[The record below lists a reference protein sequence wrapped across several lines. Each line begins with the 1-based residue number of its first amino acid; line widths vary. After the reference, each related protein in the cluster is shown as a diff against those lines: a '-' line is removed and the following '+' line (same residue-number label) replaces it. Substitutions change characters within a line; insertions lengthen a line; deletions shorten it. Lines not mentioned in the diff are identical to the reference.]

1 MSYGDDHD
9 ELISPVS
16 TACVVLEVLAR
27 SMNPRVAVSSPKPAS
42 TVAVLRETSSRNAVW
57 ITDLLNRVNVY
68 RPEDGNTSI
77 GLDASIGKPNYPL
90 GHCGHG
96 RVMGS
101 NHQRN
106 AHFLAKVA

>member
-1 MSYGDDHD
+1 MPDGEALRKLGGTTPALVPSDASTPGGRTRMSYGDDHD

-68 RPEDGNTSI
+68 RPE
-77 GLDASIGKPNYPL
+77 
-90 GHCGHG
+90 
-96 RVMGS
+96 
-101 NHQRN
+101 
-106 AHFLAKVA
+106 